1 MDKEMEKRGIGG
13 IDKKNMIDKKK
24 DIVIEKNIAYADD
37 TILLAKNKIPLKDII
52 DTLTKFL
59 KERKLELYT
68 EKKQK

>member
-13 IDKKNMIDKKK
+13 IVIDEKK

>member
-13 IDKKNMIDKKK
+13 IVIDKKK

-59 KERKLELYT
+59 KKRKLELYT

>member
-1 MDKEMEKRGIGG
+1 MEKRGIGG
-13 IDKKNMIDKKK
+13 IVIDKKK

>member
-13 IDKKNMIDKKK
+13 IVIDKKK

>member
-13 IDKKNMIDKKK
+13 IVINKKK

-37 TILLAKNKIPLKDII
+37 TILLAKNKILLKDII